1 MRDEQNKGSK
11 KFSIKPV
18 FIDNYTLGVNLA
30 SLRKSEKAKEQFK
43 KAKELATRKGQY
55 QVS

>member
-1 MRDEQNKGSK
+1 VRDEQNKGSK

-30 SLRKSEKAKEQFK
+30 SLRKSEKAKK
-43 KAKELATRKGQY
+43 RKNNSRKQK
-55 QVS
+55 S